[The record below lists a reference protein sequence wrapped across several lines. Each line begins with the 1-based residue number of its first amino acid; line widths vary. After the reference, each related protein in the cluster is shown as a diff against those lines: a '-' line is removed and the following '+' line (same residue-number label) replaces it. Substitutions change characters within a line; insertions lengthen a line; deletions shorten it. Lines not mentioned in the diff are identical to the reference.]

1 MKFNKKI
8 FNLSAWIVIVSTYV
22 LPSHNYGEFETIFG
36 YPLGY
41 LTIYDNAL
49 SRTLLS
55 SFNLNIGILLLD
67 IFIIYFII
75 SVVKKLRGKKKN
87 NNIVR
92 EEF

>member
-1 MKFNKKI
+1 M
-8 FNLSAWIVIVSTYV
+8 SAYI

-41 LTIYDNAL
+41 LTIYNNNNL
-49 SRTLLS
+49 NRTLLS
-55 SFNLNIGILLLD
+55 SFNLNIGILFLD
-67 IFIIYFII
+67 IVIIYFII

>member
-1 MKFNKKI
+1 MKLNKKI

-22 LPSHNYGEFETIFG
+22 LPSHNYGEFKTLFG
-36 YPLGY
+36 YPLAY